1 MKIIGIGDLVLDV
14 YMNEKEIIGITSGM
28 SFANIIYN
36 ITRLLKEDKNIGF
49 ESIIYGVCGNDIAG
63 NIILKEVEESGI
75 QTKYITIK
83 DKKDTRKFYIY
94 LDENSNFVASK
105 KKNYITKK
113 ESWYST
119 SMVKKDIP
127 EELLS
132 KENIYVLGSVSKNFR
147 DIMDKIEEVEGK
159 VCLDLGH
166 IAAFRYISLSKLKEM
181 LTRKY
186 YIVNLN
192 ERVAKYLLTR
202 FGYNEYKELKQIFL
216 TDMFIITKGKE
227 EIEIILKDNNYILK
241 NDNINYTE
249 KDPSG
254 AGDLLFSHYIVANII
269 RENNMKTKKDIKEE
283 IQYFTKQELE
293 EIYNNANK
301 EIYNLVSKLGARI
314 GVDIKKPTEEFVKIE
329 NTEEESKEVKE
340 KNIHKLKNAIEKLE
354 ERVESALLKYNEKAE
369 AGLELLKDLETNKNQ
384 KYICIGSGGSSI
396 PSEFTKTIINNTFGV
411 DIQTMFPK
419 EYLETNT
426 EKYMDYLNI
435 ICFSYSGSSPEI
447 VQLLNGKYNMA
458 YIVTKANEEDLKIS
472 LKENNVDISKIRI
485 ISYNNESSKER
496 GFLSIEGIIVPAL
509 IMHML
514 VEKKKKEDIL
524 ELFKK
529 QFEKQK
535 EKAEDYFKENIEGLK
550 KAFKKKNIIDIYYDN
565 YTKPI
570 MCDLESKIVETGIY
584 RCTTHE
590 KKNFSHGRFIT
601 LEKYPSDVQIYL
613 KLKKDTKYDDELLK
627 YLKIYSK
634 NLIILEVD
642 EENNNG
648 ILELL
653 IYSQLFIYEIS
664 KLLKKDLSN
673 PDYSEDSMKIYRYN
687 KEII

>member
-1 MKIIGIGDLVLDV
+1 MYFGNVSKSFRKIMDIIE
-14 YMNEKEIIGITSGM
+14 EKEGEI
-28 SFANIIYN
+28 
-36 ITRLLKEDKNIGF
+36 
-49 ESIIYGVCGNDIAG
+49 
-63 NIILKEVEESGI
+63 
-75 QTKYITIK
+75 
-83 DKKDTRKFYIY
+83 
-94 LDENSNFVASK
+94 
-105 KKNYITKK
+105 
-113 ESWYST
+113 
-119 SMVKKDIP
+119 
-127 EELLS
+127 
-132 KENIYVLGSVSKNFR
+132 
-147 DIMDKIEEVEGK
+147 
-159 VCLDLGH
+159 CLDLGH
-166 IAAFRYISLSKLKEM
+166 IAAFRYVLVPDLKEM

-186 YIVNLN
+186 YMVNLN
-192 ERVAKYLLTR
+192 VKVANYLVKR
-202 FGYNEYKELKQIFL
+202 FGYIDYKELKQIFQ
-216 TDMFIITKGKE
+216 TDILIITKGKE
-227 EIEIILKDNNYILK
+227 EIEIIGKDYDYILK
-241 NDNINYTE
+241 NNNINYNE
-249 KDPSG
+249 KDPTG

-269 RENNMKTKKDIKEE
+269 KNNKRGNREKNKEDN
-283 IQYFTKQELE
+283 IIFTKQELE
-293 EIYNNANK
+293 EIYDNANR

-314 GVDIKKPTEEFVKIE
+314 GVEVKKPNEEFLKNENNIDGEEKIA
-329 NTEEESKEVKE
+329 KER
-340 KNIHKLKNAIEKLE
+340 NIHKLKNAIEKLE
-354 ERVESALLKYNEKAE
+354 ERVKSALLNYNEKAE
-369 AGLELLKDLETNKNQ
+369 AGLELLKDLESNKKQ

-396 PSEFTKTIINNTFGV
+396 PSEFAKTIINNTFGV

-447 VQLLNGKYNMA
+447 VQLLNGKYNNA

-472 LKENNVDISKIRI
+472 LKENNVDISKIRV

-509 IMHML
+509 IMYML
-514 VEKKKKEDIL
+514 VEKKKKDDIL

-529 QFEKQK
+529 RFEKQK
-535 EKAEDYFKENIEGLK
+535 EKVEKYFKENNEQLK
-550 KAFKKKNIIDIYYDN
+550 KAFKKNNIIDIYYDN

-570 MCDLESKIVETGIY
+570 MCDLESKIVETGIF

-627 YLKIYSK
+627 YLSIYGK
-634 NLIILEVD
+634 NLIILEAD
-642 EENNNG
+642 EESDNG

-664 KLLKKDLSN
+664 KLIKKDLSN

>member
-28 SFANIIYN
+28 SFANVIYN
-36 ITRLLKEDKNIGF
+36 ITRLLKEDKNIEF

-63 NIILKEVEESGI
+63 NIILKEAEESGI

-119 SMVKKDIP
+119 SIVKKDIP

-147 DIMDKIEEVEGK
+147 DIMDMIEEKEGK
-159 VCLDLGH
+159 ICLDLGH

-216 TDMFIITKGKE
+216 TDMLIITKGKE
-227 EIEIILKDNNYILK
+227 EVEIFVKDIRYVLK
-241 NDNINYTE
+241 NENINYNE

-283 IQYFTKQELE
+283 SQYFTKQELE

-329 NTEEESKEVKE
+329 NTEESKEVKE

-354 ERVESALLKYNEKAE
+354 ERVESALLNYNEKSE
-369 AGLELLKDLETNKNQ
+369 AGLELLKDLESNKKQ

-426 EKYMDYLNI
+426 EKYMEYLNI

-535 EKAEDYFKENIEGLK
+535 EKVENYFKENIEGLK

-627 YLKIYSK
+627 YLSIYSK
-634 NLIILEVD
+634 NLIILEPD
-642 EENNNG
+642 EEDNNG

>member
-1 MKIIGIGDLVLDV
+1 M
-14 YMNEKEIIGITSGM
+14 YMIEEKEG
-28 SFANIIYN
+28 
-36 ITRLLKEDKNIGF
+36 
-49 ESIIYGVCGNDIAG
+49 
-63 NIILKEVEESGI
+63 
-75 QTKYITIK
+75 
-83 DKKDTRKFYIY
+83 
-94 LDENSNFVASK
+94 
-105 KKNYITKK
+105 
-113 ESWYST
+113 
-119 SMVKKDIP
+119 
-127 EELLS
+127 
-132 KENIYVLGSVSKNFR
+132 
-147 DIMDKIEEVEGK
+147 KI
-159 VCLDLGH
+159 CLDLGH
-166 IAAFRYISLSKLKEM
+166 IAAFRYVLVPDLKEM

-186 YIVNLN
+186 YMVNLN
-192 ERVAKYLLTR
+192 VKVANYLVKR
-202 FGYNEYKELKQIFL
+202 FGYTDYKELKQIFQ
-216 TDMFIITKGKE
+216 TDILIITKGKE
-227 EIEIILKDNNYILK
+227 EIEIIGKDYDYILK
-241 NDNINYTE
+241 NNNINYNE
-249 KDPSG
+249 KDPTG

-269 RENNMKTKKDIKEE
+269 KNNKRGNREKNKEDN
-283 IQYFTKQELE
+283 IIFTKQELE
-293 EIYNNANK
+293 QIYNNANE

-329 NTEEESKEVKE
+329 NTEEELKEVKE

-354 ERVESALLKYNEKAE
+354 ERVESALLNYNEKSE

-396 PSEFTKTIINNTFGV
+396 PSEFTKTIINNTFGI

-426 EKYMDYLNI
+426 EKYMEHLNL

-447 VQLLNGKYNMA
+447 VQLLNGKYNNA

-472 LKENNVDISKIRI
+472 LEEKNVDISKIRI

-509 IMHML
+509 IIHML

-529 QFEKQK
+529 QFKKQK
-535 EKAEDYFKENIEGLK
+535 EKVENYFKENIEGLK

-584 RCTTHE
+584 RCATHE

-627 YLKIYSK
+627 YLSIYSK
-634 NLIILEVD
+634 NLIILEPD

>member
-28 SFANIIYN
+28 SFSNVIYN
-36 ITRLLKEDKNIGF
+36 ITRLLKEDKNIEF

-63 NIILKEVEESGI
+63 NIILKEAEESGI

-94 LDENSNFVASK
+94 LDENSNFLASK

-159 VCLDLGH
+159 VCLDLGQT
-166 IAAFRYISLSKLKEM
+166 ASFRYISLSKLKEM
-181 LTRKY
+181 LARKY

-202 FGYNEYKELKQIFL
+202 FGYNEYKEVKQIFL
-216 TDMFIITKGKE
+216 TDMLIITKGKE
-227 EIEIILKDNNYILK
+227 EIEIFVKDINYVLK
-241 NDNINYTE
+241 NENINYTE

-254 AGDLLFSHYIVANII
+254 AGDLLFSHYIVVNIL
-269 RENNMKTKKDIKEE
+269 RENDMKTKKDIKEE
-283 IQYFTKQELE
+283 SQYFTKQELE
-293 EIYNNANK
+293 QIYNNANK

-354 ERVESALLKYNEKAE
+354 ERVESALLNYNEKAE
-369 AGLELLKDLETNKNQ
+369 AGLELLKDLESNKKQ

-396 PSEFTKTIINNTFGV
+396 PSEYTKTIINNTFGI

-426 EKYMDYLNI
+426 EKYMEYLNI

-447 VQLLNGKYNMA
+447 VQLLNGKYNKA
-458 YIVTKANEEDLKIS
+458 YIVTKANEDDLKIS
-472 LKENNVDISKIRI
+472 LKESNVDISKIRI

-514 VEKKKKEDIL
+514 VEKKKKEDIF

-535 EKAEDYFKENIEGLK
+535 EKVENYFNDNNEELK
-550 KAFKKKNIIDIYYDN
+550 KAFKKNNIIDIYYDN

-570 MCDLESKIVETGIY
+570 MCDLESKIVETGIF
-584 RCTTHE
+584 RCAIHE

-613 KLKKDTKYDDELLK
+613 KLKKDTKYDNELLK
-627 YLKIYSK
+627 YLSIYSK
-634 NLIILEVD
+634 NLIILEPD

>member
-28 SFANIIYN
+28 SFSNVIYN
-36 ITRLLKEDKNIGF
+36 ITRLLKEDKNIEF

-63 NIILKEVEESGI
+63 NIILKEAEESGI

-159 VCLDLGH
+159 VCLDLGQT
-166 IAAFRYISLSKLKEM
+166 ASFRYISLSKLKEM
-181 LTRKY
+181 LARKY

-216 TDMFIITKGKE
+216 TDMLIITKGKE
-227 EIEIILKDNNYILK
+227 EIEIFVKDINYVLK
-241 NDNINYTE
+241 NENINYTE

-254 AGDLLFSHYIVANII
+254 AGDLLFSHYIVVNIL
-269 RENNMKTKKDIKEE
+269 RENDMKTKKDIKEE
-283 IQYFTKQELE
+283 SQYFTKQELE
-293 EIYNNANK
+293 QIYNNANK

-354 ERVESALLKYNEKAE
+354 ERVESALLNYNEKAE
-369 AGLELLKDLETNKNQ
+369 AGLELLKDLESNKKQ

-396 PSEFTKTIINNTFGV
+396 PSEYTKTIINNTFGI

-426 EKYMDYLNI
+426 EKYMEYLNI

-447 VQLLNGKYNMA
+447 VQLLNGKYNKA
-458 YIVTKANEEDLKIS
+458 YIVTKANEDDLKIS
-472 LKENNVDISKIRI
+472 LKESNVDISKIRI

-514 VEKKKKEDIL
+514 VEKKKKEDIF

-535 EKAEDYFKENIEGLK
+535 EKVENYFNDNNEELK
-550 KAFKKKNIIDIYYDN
+550 KAFKKNNIIDIYYDN

-570 MCDLESKIVETGIY
+570 MCDLESKIVETGIF
-584 RCTTHE
+584 RCAIHE

-613 KLKKDTKYDDELLK
+613 KLKKDTKYDNELLK
-627 YLKIYSK
+627 YLSIYSK
-634 NLIILEVD
+634 NLIILEPD

>member
-14 YMNEKEIIGITSGM
+14 YMNEKEIVGITSGM
-28 SFANIIYN
+28 SFANVIYN
-36 ITRLLKEDKNIGF
+36 ITRLLKEGKNIEF

-63 NIILKEVEESGI
+63 NIILKELEESGI

-132 KENIYVLGSVSKNFR
+132 RENIYVLGSVSKNFR

-216 TDMFIITKGKE
+216 TDMLIITKGKE
-227 EIEIILKDNNYILK
+227 EIEIFVKDISYVLK

-254 AGDLLFSHYIVANII
+254 AGDLLFSHYIVANIL

-283 IQYFTKQELE
+283 SQYFTKQELE

-314 GVDIKKPTEEFVKIE
+314 GVDIKKATEEFVKIE

-354 ERVESALLKYNEKAE
+354 ERVQSALLNYNEKAE
-369 AGLELLKDLETNKNQ
+369 AGLELLKDLETNKNR

-396 PSEFTKTIINNTFGV
+396 PSEFTKTIINNTFGIDV
-411 DIQTMFPK
+411 QTMFPK

-447 VQLLNGKYNMA
+447 VQLLNGKYNNA

-509 IMHML
+509 IMYML

-535 EKAEDYFKENIEGLK
+535 EKVENYFKENIEGLK

-584 RCTTHE
+584 RCATHE

-627 YLKIYSK
+627 YLSIYSK
-634 NLIILEVD
+634 NLIILESD
-642 EENNNG
+642 EESNNG

>member
-1 MKIIGIGDLVLDV
+1 MDMIE
-14 YMNEKEIIGITSGM
+14 EKEG
-28 SFANIIYN
+28 
-36 ITRLLKEDKNIGF
+36 
-49 ESIIYGVCGNDIAG
+49 
-63 NIILKEVEESGI
+63 
-75 QTKYITIK
+75 
-83 DKKDTRKFYIY
+83 
-94 LDENSNFVASK
+94 
-105 KKNYITKK
+105 
-113 ESWYST
+113 
-119 SMVKKDIP
+119 
-127 EELLS
+127 
-132 KENIYVLGSVSKNFR
+132 
-147 DIMDKIEEVEGK
+147 KI
-159 VCLDLGH
+159 CLDLGH
-166 IAAFRYISLSKLKEM
+166 IAAFRYVLVPDLKEM

-186 YIVNLN
+186 YMVNLN
-192 ERVAKYLLTR
+192 VKVANYLIKR
-202 FGYNEYKELKQIFL
+202 FGYTDYKELKQIFQ
-216 TDMFIITKGKE
+216 TDILIITKGKE
-227 EIEIILKDNNYILK
+227 EIEIIGKDYDYILK
-241 NDNINYTE
+241 NNNINYNE
-249 KDPSG
+249 KDPTG

-269 RENNMKTKKDIKEE
+269 KNNKRGNREKNKEDN
-283 IQYFTKQELE
+283 IIFTKQELE
-293 EIYNNANK
+293 EIYDNANR

-314 GVDIKKPTEEFVKIE
+314 GVEVKKPNEEFLKNENNIDGEEKIA
-329 NTEEESKEVKE
+329 KER
-340 KNIHKLKNAIEKLE
+340 NIHKLRNAIDKLE
-354 ERVESALLKYNEKAE
+354 ERVESALVECNEKSE
-369 AGLELLKDLETNKNQ
+369 AGLELLKDLESNKDQ

-396 PSEFTKTIINNTFGV
+396 PSEYTKTIINNTFGV

-426 EKYMDYLNI
+426 EKYMEYLNI

-458 YIVTKANEEDLKIS
+458 YIITKANEEDLKIS
-472 LKENNVDISKIRI
+472 LKENNVDISKIRV

-509 IMHML
+509 IMYML
-514 VEKKKKEDIL
+514 VEKKKKDDIL

-529 QFEKQK
+529 RFEKQK
-535 EKAEDYFKENIEGLK
+535 EKVEKYFKENNEQLK
-550 KAFKKKNIIDIYYDN
+550 KAFKKNNIIDIYYDN

-627 YLKIYSK
+627 YLSIYSK
-634 NLIILEVD
+634 NLIILEAD

>member
-1 MKIIGIGDLVLDV
+1 MDMIE
-14 YMNEKEIIGITSGM
+14 EKEG
-28 SFANIIYN
+28 
-36 ITRLLKEDKNIGF
+36 
-49 ESIIYGVCGNDIAG
+49 
-63 NIILKEVEESGI
+63 
-75 QTKYITIK
+75 
-83 DKKDTRKFYIY
+83 
-94 LDENSNFVASK
+94 
-105 KKNYITKK
+105 
-113 ESWYST
+113 
-119 SMVKKDIP
+119 
-127 EELLS
+127 
-132 KENIYVLGSVSKNFR
+132 
-147 DIMDKIEEVEGK
+147 KI
-159 VCLDLGH
+159 CLDLGH
-166 IAAFRYISLSKLKEM
+166 IAAFRYVLVPDLKEM

-186 YIVNLN
+186 YMVNLN
-192 ERVAKYLLTR
+192 VKVANYLIKR
-202 FGYNEYKELKQIFL
+202 FGYTDYKELKQIFQ
-216 TDMFIITKGKE
+216 TDILIITKGKE
-227 EIEIILKDNNYILK
+227 EIEIICKDYDYILK
-241 NDNINYTE
+241 NNNINYNE
-249 KDPSG
+249 KDPTG

-269 RENNMKTKKDIKEE
+269 KNNKMENGENIAKNKGDNVI
-283 IQYFTKQELE
+283 FTKQELE
-293 EIYNNANK
+293 EIYDNANR

-314 GVDIKKPTEEFVKIE
+314 GVEVKKPNEEFLKIE
-329 NTEEESKEVKE
+329 NNIDGEEKIAKER
-340 KNIHKLKNAIEKLE
+340 NIHKLKNAIDKLE
-354 ERVESALLKYNEKAE
+354 ERVESALLAYNENSKA
-369 AGLELLKDLETNKNQ
+369 GIELLKDLEDNKNQ

-396 PSEFTKTIINNTFGV
+396 PSEYTKTIINNTFGV
-411 DIQTMFPK
+411 NIQTMFPK

-426 EKYMDYLNI
+426 EKYMEHLNL

-447 VQLLNGKYNMA
+447 VQLLNGKYNNA

-472 LKENNVDISKIRI
+472 LKENNVDISKVRI
-485 ISYNNESSKER
+485 ISYNNGSSKER
-496 GFLSIEGIIVPAL
+496 GFLSIEGIIVPSL
-509 IMHML
+509 IIHML
-514 VEKKKKEDIL
+514 VEKKNKEDIL

-535 EKAEDYFKENIEGLK
+535 EKVEKYFKENNEQLK
-550 KAFKKKNIIDIYYDN
+550 KAFKKNNIIDIYYDN

-613 KLKKDTKYDDELLK
+613 KSKRDTKYDNELLK

-634 NLIILEVD
+634 NLIILESD
-642 EENNNG
+642 EEDDNG